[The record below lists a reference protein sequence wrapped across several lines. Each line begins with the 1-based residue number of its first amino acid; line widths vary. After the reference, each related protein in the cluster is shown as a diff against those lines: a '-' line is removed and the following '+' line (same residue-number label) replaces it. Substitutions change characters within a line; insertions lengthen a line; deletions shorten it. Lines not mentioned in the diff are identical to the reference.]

1 MGLRMWWC
9 AVVDCRFLGPR
20 TFKTIQPDYKQQ
32 EQCQIMP
39 YGKVL
44 VAQGGGPTAVINQ
57 SMAGVVLEARKFR
70 NVELVYGAYHGVS
83 GIVQEEF
90 LDLTQETS
98 HNIEMVADT
107 PASALG
113 STRDK
118 PDLRYCQ
125 EIFKVLKAHG
135 IGYFFYI
142 GGNDSSDTVRIVS
155 EEAKRADYPLRCIH
169 IPKTID
175 NDLVGNDHTPGFPSA
190 ARFVVQAFMGANLDN
205 AALPGVYLAVVMGR
219 HAGFLT
225 AASALGKKFPDDGP
239 HLIYIPER
247 TFSLETFLAE
257 VKATYEKYGRCV
269 IAASEGIH
277 DSQGNPIIT
286 QLARQVEHDAHG
298 NVQLS
303 GTGALADLLCD
314 EIKRNLKIKR
324 VRGDTFGYLQ
334 RSFVG
339 CVSDVDQREAREVGE
354 KAMQYA
360 MWGDRDGSVAIKRT
374 GFYSVDYQLVPLDT
388 VAGKTRVMEDE
399 FIAASGTDVTDAY
412 RLYLR
417 PLLGSGMP
425 DAYRLRLNRV
435 AKILNGAK

>member
-1 MGLRMWWC
+1 
-9 AVVDCRFLGPR
+9 
-20 TFKTIQPDYKQQ
+20 
-32 EQCQIMP
+32 MP
-39 YGKVL
+39 QGKVL

-70 NVELVYGAYHGVS
+70 NVELVYGAHHGVS
-83 GIVQEEF
+83 GIIKEAF

-98 HNIEMVADT
+98 HNIEMVANT
-107 PASALG
+107 PSSALG

-118 PDLRYCQ
+118 PDLKYCQ

-155 EEAKRADYPLRCIH
+155 EEARRANYALRCIH

-190 ARFVVQAFMGANLDN
+190 ARFVAQAFMGANLDN
-205 AALPGVYLAVVMGR
+205 AALTGVYLAVVMGR

-239 HLIYIPER
+239 HLIYLPER
-247 TFSLETFLAE
+247 VFSVEKFLAD
-257 VKATYEKYGRCV
+257 VKATYDKYGRCV

-277 DSQGNPIIT
+277 DNQGTPIIT
-286 QLARQVEHDAHG
+286 QLSSQVERDAHG

-314 EIKRNLKIKR
+314 EIKNKLGIKR

-334 RSFVG
+334 RSFMG

-354 KAMQYA
+354 KAVQYA

-374 GFYSVDYQLVPLDT
+374 GFYSVDYQLVPLES

-399 FIAASGTDVTDAY
+399 FIAANGTDVTDAF

-425 DAYRLRLNRV
+425 DAYRLRLNKV
-435 AKILNGAK
+435 EKILKSGK